1 MVNVLSNLSI
11 VMCHAFIKD
20 QSLMPW
26 GVYVS
31 NSKSNEQPMVNI
43 QDIAEE

>member
-1 MVNVLSNLSI
+1 
-11 VMCHAFIKD
+11 
-20 QSLMPW
+20 MPW

-43 QDIAEE
+43 QDIAEEWHIFI